1 MSLPSDSQ
9 DIILT
14 DVSLGDIKI
23 FFPFLLMA
31 YILQTRSEEIIF
43 AGPNQY
49 PSELAQNQIGDET

>member
-9 DIILT
+9 DIIPI
-14 DVSLGDIKI
+14 DVSLGDINI
-23 FFPFLLMA
+23 FFSFLLIA

-43 AGPNQY
+43 ARPNQY